1 MGPLEQSL
9 QWRLFQNSFYYYFLL
24 CWVFVAMGGLSVV
37 AESGGY
43 SLVAV
48 CRLILAVASLV
59 EKGL

>member
-1 MGPLEQSL
+1 
-9 QWRLFQNSFYYYFLL
+9 
-24 CWVFVAMGGLSVV
+24 MGGLSVV

-48 CRLILAVASLV
+48 CRLILVVASLV